1 MRLLLE
7 RVAQTPL
14 VLAGAYNIHDSVSL
28 VRDEMSHGSNENLDA
43 RVHNENLA
51 STNGKHRAMT

>member
-43 RVHNENLA
+43 RVRNENSA
-51 STNGKHRAMT
+51 STNNKFFVMI